1 MASNETTLWLGVL
14 KTLTD
19 PIVETTMLHIC
30 EDVFKQV
37 LILPSVYS
45 VIIFCIQLRFF
56 PNKEPAVQNLFSI
69 QCSVASEG
77 SKTLGNV
84 LLKFLWCFSKDFF
97 IIKVSTTNTQH
108 ATFHLSSVTKVHFVM
123 QLSQRT
129 DHMGVISFTD
139 KWVSDITI
147 NQ

>member
-1 MASNETTLWLGVL
+1 
-14 KTLTD
+14 LTD

-84 LLKFLWCFSKDFF
+84 LLKFL
-97 IIKVSTTNTQH
+97 
-108 ATFHLSSVTKVHFVM
+108 
-123 QLSQRT
+123 
-129 DHMGVISFTD
+129 
-139 KWVSDITI
+139 
-147 NQ
+147 